1 MMTPAVTRRILLLL
15 FAALLV
21 GAGGWLW
28 YALTPAVPEDP
39 VAAFLERH
47 WAKPLTAQGTPPEH
61 FTAAEASLAPQACA
75 ECHADQH
82 RDWSASLH
90 SQTMGNGILWQA
102 RALPAAEVASCLNCH
117 APLAEQK
124 ALLAR
129 ELGWPGAP
137 ATAPPAYVPPDLHR
151 QGLVCAACH
160 VRAHERYGPPPAP
173 GKPAGDT
180 PGLPHGGYHAAAAFG
195 DSRFCATCHQFPA
208 DGPALNG
215 KLLENTLNE
224 WQASRHAAEG
234 RACQSCHMPER
245 RHLWRGIHDA
255 GMVREALTTDLTV
268 AAAEGGRLKV
278 RAEVRNT
285 GAGHYFPTYL
295 VPKVWLRLVAVDA
308 EGRERARL
316 AETVIARDVD
326 VWLTEERS
334 DTRLAPDA
342 ARVLEAEL
350 APPPEDGWQI
360 ELRIDVAPREHYER
374 MFASV
379 LRDSSVQ
386 LDAVTRGVL
395 EAALAEARAAR
406 YTALTER
413 RPLAAIAN

>member
-1 MMTPAVTRRILLLL
+1 MTDRATAGDSRSALAEPLWSPSPERAGATRL
-15 FAALLV
+15 AS
-21 GAGGWLW
+21 
-28 YALTPAVPEDP
+28 
-39 VAAFLERH
+39 FL
-47 WAKPLTAQGTPPEH
+47 
-61 FTAAEASLAPQACA
+61 AE
-75 ECHADQH
+75 
-82 RDWSASLH
+82 
-90 SQTMGNGILWQA
+90 QA
-102 RALPAAEVASCLNCH
+102 RASGGRVCDAATLQRHAVADPARFWADVWRFTGIKGEM
-117 APLAEQK
+117 
-124 ALLAR
+124 
-129 ELGWPGAP
+129 
-137 ATAPPAYVPPDLHR
+137 
-151 QGLVCAACH
+151 
-160 VRAHERYGPPPAP
+160 GPEPHIEAP
-173 GKPAGDT
+173 GRVAEARLF
-180 PGLPHGGYHAAAAFG
+180 PGGALNFAENLLL
-195 DSRFCATCHQFPA
+195 
-208 DGPALNG
+208 PALNG

-268 AAAEGGRLKV
+268 AAAEGGRLQV

-295 VPKVWLRLVAVDA
+295 VPKVWLRLLVVDA
-308 EGRERARL
+308 DGRERARL
-316 AETVIARDVD
+316 AEAVLAREVD

-342 ARVLEAEL
+342 ARVLEAQL
-350 APPPEDGWQI
+350 AAPPEEGWQI
-360 ELRIDVAPREHYER
+360 ELRVDVAPREHYER

-386 LDAVTRGVL
+386 LDTLTRGVL
-395 EAALAEARAAR
+395 EAALAEARTAR